1 MQTAPEVP
9 DGRVCWWTGF
19 GGAIVVN
26 DLEHRVTLAYTMN
39 KMAPGLIGSDR
50 ADAYLRATFAAV
62 PGDQPMIRVPQLTPR
77 GVLELRKIGA
87 ATTVKRRPTVMR
99 KLIS

>member
-1 MQTAPEVP
+1 VRFRLAAAPHRYGLPQAQTAPEVP
-9 DGRVCWWTGF
+9 DDRVCWWTGF

-39 KMAPGLIGSDR
+39 KMAPGLISSDR

-62 PGDQPMIRVPQLTPR
+62 PGDQP
-77 GVLELRKIGA
+77 
-87 ATTVKRRPTVMR
+87 
-99 KLIS
+99 